1 MDLSLK
7 YEDFKILGWV
17 RWLGLVMSLMYEEF
31 KMLQF
36 GGVS

>member
-1 MDLSLK
+1 MGLSLK
-7 YEDFKILGWV
+7 YEDFKTLGWV